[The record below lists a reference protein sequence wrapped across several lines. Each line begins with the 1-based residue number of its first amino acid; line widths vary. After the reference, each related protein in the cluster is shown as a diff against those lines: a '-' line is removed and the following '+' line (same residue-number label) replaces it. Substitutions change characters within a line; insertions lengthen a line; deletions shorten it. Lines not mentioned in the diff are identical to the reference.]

1 VLTLDQI
8 KNVTFSKNRGGYSTT
23 EVDDFI
29 DQCVD
34 TLATVLDERNTA
46 NKKMEVLADKLVEY
60 RNEEDSIRS
69 ALVSAQRLGDTIVR
83 ESNQKAALTLEDANI
98 KAEKILADAQEK
110 ADAVIADIAN
120 EAKAQEEELARL
132 KREVALFKERMLSIY
147 REHLSLIQILPEEDA
162 QEEAEEVAAEEP
174 IANAEPEVPTVAVEE
189 VAEEAPIVTE
199 EEEAAPAAEETEEPV
214 EEEAKESADV
224 VSFTSLVDI
233 AEEATEPVQDEAPK
247 SRFSNL
253 KFGDDYDV
261 SDEKEEKPRGMF
273 RRKK

>member
-1 VLTLDQI
+1 MLTLDQI
-8 KNVTFSKNRGGYSTT
+8 KNVTFSKTRAGYSTA

-69 ALVSAQRLGDTIVR
+69 ALVNAQRLGDNIVR

-98 KAEKILADAQEK
+98 KAEKILKDAQEK
-110 ADAVIADIAN
+110 ADSLVGDISAEVKKQ
-120 EAKAQEEELARL
+120 EAELARL
-132 KREVALFKERMLSIY
+132 KREVTLFKERMLSIY
-147 REHLSLIQILPEEDA
+147 REHLSLIQVLPEEDV
-162 QEEAEEVAAEEP
+162 QEEETA
-174 IANAEPEVPTVAVEE
+174 
-189 VAEEAPIVTE
+189 EAPIVEDIVEETTVEEVVAEPIVEETVAE
-199 EEEAAPAAEETEEPV
+199 EEESALIEPAEEPV
-214 EEEAKESADV
+214 AVAAEADEPADA

-233 AEEATEPVQDEAPK
+233 AAEAEESAPEEAPK
-247 SRFSNL
+247 SRFADL
-253 KFGDDYDV
+253 KFGADYDI
-261 SDEKEEKPRGMF
+261 SDEQEEKPRGLF

>member
-1 VLTLDQI
+1 MLTLDQI

-60 RNEEDSIRS
+60 RNEEDSIRT

-110 ADAVIADIAN
+110 ADAVVANIAN

-147 REHLSLIQILPEEDA
+147 REHLSLIQVLPEEEV
-162 QEEAEEVAAEEP
+162 QEEAEEVAVEEP
-174 IANAEPEVPTVAVEE
+174 IAEEAPEAPISIVED
-189 VAEEAPIVTE
+189 VAEEVPMAIE
-199 EEEAAPAAEETEEPV
+199 EEEAAPAAEETEEPI
-214 EEEAKESADV
+214 EEETQEEDA

-233 AEEATEPVQDEAPK
+233 TEEAAEPVQEEAPK
-247 SRFSNL
+247 SRFANL
-253 KFGDDYDV
+253 KFGDGYDI

>member
-1 VLTLDQI
+1 MLTLDQI

-110 ADAVIADIAN
+110 ADAVVANIAN

-147 REHLSLIQILPEEDA
+147 REHLSLIQVLPEEEA
-162 QEEAEEVAAEEP
+162 PEETEDVAVEEP
-174 IANAEPEVPTVAVEE
+174 IAEEEPEAPISIVED
-189 VAEEAPIVTE
+189 VAEEVPMAVE
-199 EEEAAPAAEETEEPV
+199 EEEAAPAAEETEEPIK
-214 EEEAKESADV
+214 EETEEADA

-233 AEEATEPVQDEAPK
+233 AEETTEPVQEEATK
-247 SRFSNL
+247 SRFANL
-253 KFGDDYDV
+253 KFGDDYDI

>member
-1 VLTLDQI
+1 MLTLDQI

-110 ADAVIADIAN
+110 ADAVIANIAN

-162 QEEAEEVAAEEP
+162 QEEAEVVVVEEP
-174 IANAEPEVPTVAVEE
+174 IVETEPEAPISFVEE
-189 VAEEAPIVTE
+189 VAEEEPIAI
-199 EEEAAPAAEETEEPV
+199 EEEAAPAAEEPEASI
-214 EEEAKESADV
+214 EEEIQEEADV

-253 KFGDDYDV
+253 KFGDDYDI